1 MLLAGSEAEW
11 TRMSESDLEARV
23 ELLEAALATAFQ
35 TIEQERYVTRA
46 LQTVV
51 FTLIDSFRPD
61 DTAKADEWFE
71 AMRFVATQNADLRAD
86 LATDGIIAD
95 HGTDPEMLAAM
106 EDERKAVTEILSS
119 IYAMLKRPQGRM
131 VRD

>member
-1 MLLAGSEAEW
+1 MQKN
-11 TRMSESDLEARV
+11 DLEARV

-35 TIEQERYVTRA
+35 AVEQERCVTRA

-61 DTAKADEWFE
+61 DPTKADEWFD
-71 AMRFVATQNADLRAD
+71 AMHFVAKQNADLRAD
-86 LATDGIIAD
+86 LASDGIIAD

-106 EDERKAVTEILSS
+106 EDERKAVTEMLDS
-119 IYAMLKRPQGRM
+119 IYAMLKRPQGGM
-131 VRD
+131 TRD